1 MINVNNVDVS
11 RLTASEYPT
20 DSLVLQGL
28 LRQLQKYNTT
38 VTLELEEY
46 SPAPIL
52 IRDANVSEGCEVA
65 GDCTFPDVLKNSTI
79 QMGEN
84 CSLCLM
90 DLKPSVYQ
98 MYGINRYNPEPTQ
111 AFILEKEKS
120 QAVALA
126 FSAMKTYW
134 LGDTTLVAADLRNA
148 DLLKAYKKDN
158 GQWKKITET
167 TPPTVTITQNS
178 AVTKAGQMAMTYEQA
193 LAYLDAVIDNQSIEL
208 QMISDEEKIG
218 KLTVEIF
225 DIIQKER
232 QKNDF
237 AGIRFVP
244 VETMGDSFS
253 SFVYRDIQFIKYEHL
268 TYALRDFTTG
278 VADTYLL
285 PHRIILTVGL
295 PMASFPVPTENT
307 FNTEFDKVS
316 RSFKCSTL
324 INVNHPDAVHPN
336 YYSIA
341 Y

>member
-11 RLTASEYPT
+11 RLKKSEYPT
-20 DSLVLQGL
+20 DSLLLQAL
-28 LRQLQKYNTT
+28 LRQTQKYNTS

-65 GDCTFPDVLKNSTI
+65 GDCTFPEVLKNSTI

-84 CSLCLM
+84 CSLCLI
-90 DLKPSVYQ
+90 DLTPAAYQ
-98 MYGINRYNPEPTQ
+98 MYGINRYNPEPSE
-111 AFILEKEKS
+111 AFVLEKEKS
-120 QAVALA
+120 QATALA

-134 LGDTTLVAADLRNA
+134 LGNTDLVADNLINA
-148 DLLKAYKKDN
+148 SLLKAYKKDN

-167 TPPTVTITQNS
+167 NPPTVTITQNS
-178 AVTKAGQMAMTYEQA
+178 ALTKAGQRAMTYEQA
-193 LAYLDAVIDNQSIEL
+193 LSYLDAVIDNQEIEL
-208 QMISDEEKIG
+208 QMISDDEKYG
-218 KLTVEIF
+218 WLTVEIF

-244 VETMGDSFS
+244 VETMNDSFS
-253 SFVYRDIQFIKYEHL
+253 SFVYRDIQFIKYEQL

-285 PHRIILTVGL
+285 PHRIILTVGM
-295 PMASFPVPTENT
+295 PIASFPVPTENT
-307 FNTEFDKVS
+307 FNTVFDKVS